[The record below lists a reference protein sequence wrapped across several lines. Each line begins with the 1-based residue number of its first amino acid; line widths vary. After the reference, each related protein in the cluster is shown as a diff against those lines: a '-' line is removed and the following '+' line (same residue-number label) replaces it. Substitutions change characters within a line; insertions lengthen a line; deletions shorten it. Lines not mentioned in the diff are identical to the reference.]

1 MNKAFSILI
10 IVLLWGCNNTQN
22 RIIIA
27 QNIGK
32 DHAFSGVTRLELDK
46 SNRYI
51 LSYTPHDSTISKP
64 RLTLGKYQIKNDTI
78 YLYEKDNTG
87 FKKAILKHGYFEILD
102 DSYKIKL
109 IKNET
114 SIISKSELRDNSD
127 FTFFTYNKSFEYVFP
142 KGSSTDLND
151 GEIIKVMETIQ
162 RKMNEEYKR
171 FSKPPRQEEY
181 LKQCVA
187 IINSK
192 NEKIVWINCIAKKV
206 AKLSD
211 WENEIR
217 PVMDGG
223 DAYFTLK
230 INLTTGD
237 IYDFYVHGQA

>member
-1 MNKAFSILI
+1 M
-10 IVLLWGCNNTQN
+10 IVLLWGCNNAQN

-51 LSYTPHDSTISKP
+51 LSYTPHDSTISKA
-64 RLTLGKYQIKNDTI
+64 RLTLGEYRIDNDTI
-78 YLYEKDNTG
+78 YLYQNSDAG

-102 DSYKIKL
+102 DCYKIKL
-109 IKNET
+109 IENNT
-114 SIISKSELRDNSD
+114 SIVSRSELRDYPD
-127 FTFFTYNKSFEYVFP
+127 FTFFTYSKSFEYVFP
-142 KGSSTDLND
+142 QGLSIDLD
-151 GEIIKVMETIQ
+151 DSGIIKLMETIQ
-162 RKMNEEYKR
+162 NKMNEERKR
-171 FSKPPRQEEY
+171 FNKPPTQDEY
-181 LKQCVA
+181 FKQCVA
-187 IINSK
+187 VVNSK
-192 NEKIVWINCIAKKV
+192 NEKIVWVNCIAKKV

-230 INLTTGD
+230 INLTTGTVF
-237 IYDFYVHGQA
+237 DFYVHGLA

>member
-1 MNKAFSILI
+1 MNKLFSILI
-10 IVLLWGCNNTQN
+10 LVLFWGCNNTHN
-22 RIIIA
+22 RIIIV

-32 DHAFSGVTRLELDK
+32 NHAFSGVTRLELDK

-64 RLTLGKYQIKNDTI
+64 RLTLGEYRIKNDTI
-78 YLYEKDNTG
+78 YLYENVITG

-102 DSYKIKL
+102 DCYKIKL
-109 IKNET
+109 VENQT
-114 SIISKSELRDNSD
+114 SIVTKSELQDNSD

-142 KGSSTDLND
+142 QGSSTDLND
-151 GEIIKVMETIQ
+151 SDIVKIMETIQ
-162 RKMNEEYKR
+162 RKMNDERKR
-171 FSKPPRQEEY
+171 FIKALRQEDY
-181 LKQCVA
+181 FKQCVA
-187 IINSK
+187 IVNSK

-206 AKLSD
+206 AKHSD

-217 PVMDGG
+217 PVVDGG

-230 INLTTGD
+230 INLTIGE